1 LVAGIVS
8 VRETQQVGV
17 AEGNLDLFDPARP

>member
-1 LVAGIVS
+1 VS